1 MRVAI
6 ANDNGNVGQHFGHC
20 ERFTVFEVENDKI
33 ISNSILNSPKHE
45 HGIMPQFLFDNGL
58 NVVIVGGMGEG
69 AKNKLNVFNI
79 NYFVGINSTVDE
91 AIDLFLNNEL
101 KSDDKACTEHKYCN
115 H

>member
-6 ANDNGNVGQHFGHC
+6 ANDNGNVGQHFGNC
-20 ERFTVFEVENDKI
+20 GRFT
-33 ISNSILNSPKHE
+33 
-45 HGIMPQFLFDNGL
+45 
-58 NVVIVGGMGEG
+58 
-69 AKNKLNVFNI
+69 VFNI

-101 KSDDKACTEHKYCN
+101 KSDDKACTEHKHCN